1 MNIDEMIADAKAEEQ
16 VNIEA
21 RMKKAVETKKP
32 SFQPKSLA
40 TIDLEEYVMLR
51 QIEADHKRLL
61 GLIIDA
67 CELGY
72 SKTELRMYGDDVLQ
86 YIRVIYPE
94 EYETRL
100 AELKGGEDGSL

>member
-1 MNIDEMIADAKAEEQ
+1 MNIDEVIADAMAEEQ
-16 VNIEA
+16 VAAET
-21 RMKKAVETKKP
+21 KKTKKP

-72 SKTELRMYGDDVLQ
+72 SKTELRMYGEDVLQ
-86 YIRVIYPE
+86 YIRMIYPE

-100 AELKGGEDGSL
+100 AELKGGDDGSL

>member
-1 MNIDEMIADAKAEEQ
+1 MNIDEVIADAKAEEQ
-16 VNIEA
+16 ANIET
-21 RMKKAVETKKP
+21 RMKQAIKKP

-86 YIRVIYPE
+86 YIRMIYPE

-100 AELKGGEDGSL
+100 AELKGGDDGSL

>member
-16 VNIEA
+16 ANIET
-21 RMKKAVETKKP
+21 RMKKAIETKKP

-61 GLIIDA
+61 ELIIDT
-67 CELGY
+67 CELSY
-72 SKTELRMYGDDVLQ
+72 NREKLRLIDDDVLQ

-100 AELKGGEDGSL
+100 AELKGGDDGSL

>member
-1 MNIDEMIADAKAEEQ
+1 MNIDEVIADAMAEEQ
-16 VNIEA
+16 VAAET
-21 RMKKAVETKKP
+21 KKTKKP
-32 SFQPKSLA
+32 SFQPIAKSLA

-100 AELKGGEDGSL
+100 AELKGGDDGSL

>member
-1 MNIDEMIADAKAEEQ
+1 MNIDEVIADAMTEETL
-16 VNIEA
+16 EA
-21 RMKKAVETKKP
+21 RMKKAIETKKP
-32 SFQPKSLA
+32 SFQPKA

-67 CELGY
+67 CDLGY

-86 YIRVIYPE
+86 YIRMIYPE

-100 AELKGGEDGSL
+100 AELKGGDDGSL

>member
-1 MNIDEMIADAKAEEQ
+1 MNIDEVIADAKAEEQ
-16 VNIEA
+16 ANIEA
-21 RMKKAVETKKP
+21 RMKQAIKKP

-61 GLIIDA
+61 ELIIDT
-67 CELGY
+67 CELNY
-72 SKTELRMYGDDVLQ
+72 SREKLRLIDDDVLQ
-86 YIRVIYPE
+86 YIRVVYPE
-94 EYETRL
+94 EYETRF

>member
-1 MNIDEMIADAKAEEQ
+1 MNIDEVIADAKAEET
-16 VNIEA
+16 VEA
-21 RMKKAVETKKP
+21 RMKQAIKKP

-86 YIRVIYPE
+86 YIRMIYPE

-100 AELKGGEDGSL
+100 AELKGGDDGSL